1 MSATSLRS
9 AAQPVEDINFRRGES
24 YPSIQEA
31 TASTTEAASVTSST
45 QEATDE
51 LHVSEAGQEA
61 DDGAGCA
68 ASLDPDLL
76 CSICLDFLFEPLTL
90 KCRHSFCRLCLL
102 QASRLAP
109 DGGACPQCRAEI
121 SFDPKT
127 HALDQGLAAKIEEAV
142 PPDELE
148 ARRAHTTATLEKM
161 AAANSGPY
169 PLFVM
174 RGSERGFAPG
184 ATVSLHFFE
193 PRYRLLARR
202 AWEGDRRFLWAQSEP
217 TAPGEAGLQ
226 PQAALLVVLES
237 ARFRAGGEADVRG
250 RGEALVRLGR
260 SYVEAGSGGL
270 WLATVDESA
279 RPSSA
284 LPRASPPP
292 GSADPS
298 MLEGTAQR
306 LRDAIARG
314 APAYNR
320 GQARRCADIYLRAA
334 REELR
339 VSGAR
344 LVRDSLQEAVASA
357 ESLLREAEEADG
369 GHARERKEK
378 AAAWALR
385 HAFDHVLTW
394 IAYDSMPSGC
404 TGCSVC

>member
-1 MSATSLRS
+1 LGNRRPLSLS
-9 AAQPVEDINFRRGES
+9 
-24 YPSIQEA
+24 
-31 TASTTEAASVTSST
+31 
-45 QEATDE
+45 
-51 LHVSEAGQEA
+51 
-61 DDGAGCA
+61 
-68 ASLDPDLL
+68 
-76 CSICLDFLFEPLTL
+76 CL
-90 KCRHSFCRLCLL
+90 R
-102 QASRLAP
+102 
-109 DGGACPQCRAEI
+109 
-121 SFDPKT
+121 
-127 HALDQGLAAKIEEAV
+127 V
-142 PPDELE
+142 
-148 ARRAHTTATLEKM
+148 
-161 AAANSGPY
+161 
-169 PLFVM
+169 
-174 RGSERGFAPG
+174 GFAPG

-237 ARFRAGGEADVRG
+237 ATFRAGGEADVRG

>member
-1 MSATSLRS
+1 LGNRRPLSLS
-9 AAQPVEDINFRRGES
+9 
-24 YPSIQEA
+24 
-31 TASTTEAASVTSST
+31 
-45 QEATDE
+45 
-51 LHVSEAGQEA
+51 
-61 DDGAGCA
+61 
-68 ASLDPDLL
+68 
-76 CSICLDFLFEPLTL
+76 CL
-90 KCRHSFCRLCLL
+90 R
-102 QASRLAP
+102 
-109 DGGACPQCRAEI
+109 
-121 SFDPKT
+121 
-127 HALDQGLAAKIEEAV
+127 V
-142 PPDELE
+142 
-148 ARRAHTTATLEKM
+148 
-161 AAANSGPY
+161 
-169 PLFVM
+169 
-174 RGSERGFAPG
+174 GFAPG

-237 ARFRAGGEADVRG
+237 ATFRAGGEADVRG

-385 HAFDHVLTW
+385 HAFDHVLAPLSLKAVPHGRRPTTPTAALPPPQVLTW

>member
-1 MSATSLRS
+1 MKVCNMRSATSLRS

-31 TASTTEAASVTSST
+31 TTSTTEAASVTSST

-51 LHVSEAGQEA
+51 LYVSEAGQEA

-68 ASLDPDLL
+68 ASLDPDIL

-174 RGSERGFAPG
+174 RGSERFAPG

-202 AWEGDRRFLWAQSEP
+202 AWEGDRRLPPRCRSRPGSRTHASEP

-226 PQAALLVVLES
+226 PQAALL
-237 ARFRAGGEADVRG
+237 ADVRG

-270 WLATVDESA
+270 WLAT
-279 RPSSA
+279 
-284 LPRASPPP
+284 
-292 GSADPS
+292 
-298 MLEGTAQR
+298 GTAQR

-339 VSGAR
+339 VSGAASCAR
-344 LVRDSLQEAVASA
+344 LVRDSLQ
-357 ESLLREAEEADG
+357 AEEADG